1 MATAG
6 AAGRQRRARS
16 LSADWN
22 GRKERLLPT
31 VRSLAAQA
39 GAELALRRVETPEE
53 AEAQRFLGSPT
64 VRVNG
69 VDVDPGAAE
78 RGDYG
83 MKCRIYRHDGR
94 QSPVPPERW
103 IRAALRD
110 AANAATS

>member
-1 MATAG
+1 MSGTPTIEVLYFDDCP
-6 AAGRQRRARS
+6 S
-16 LSADWN
+16 H
-22 GRKERLLPT
+22 ERLLPT
-31 VRSLAAQA
+31 VRTLAAQA